1 MKDQFDEH
9 WTDVTA
15 TFVKEGLESRLGAK
29 VQEITKSHPEVFTV
43 DNACKV
49 GTQSET
55 EMESEQY

>member
-1 MKDQFDEH
+1 MPCRSWNQTPLRRINPTSIREI
-9 WTDVTA
+9 
-15 TFVKEGLESRLGAK
+15 E

-49 GTQSET
+49 DTQLKT